1 MDIILIN
8 DYEGLGKAGDTVT
21 VKPGFARNKLIPQ
34 GIALRASIQ
43 NISIVKENKKNIE
56 KLKNQESAKY
66 DLLLKK
72 LSKTELSI
80 KAQVGDEDKM
90 FGSITT
96 NDIFKALEAVD
107 INIDRSS
114 ILLDAPIK
122 SLGLYYINIR
132 LSKDHEVKL
141 KLYVIKSES

>member
-21 VKPGFARNKLIPQ
+21 VKSGFARNKLIPQ
-34 GIALRASIQ
+34 GIALRASKQ
-43 NISIVKENKKNIE
+43 NISIVKEKKKNIE
-56 KLKNQESAKY
+56 KNKDREFAKY
-66 DLLLKK
+66 DILLKK
-72 LSKTELSI
+72 ISKTELSI

-90 FGSITT
+90 FGSITV
-96 NDIFKALEAVD
+96 NDISKALEALG

-122 SLGLYYINIR
+122 SLGLHHVNIR
-132 LSKDHEVKL
+132 LAKDHEEKL
-141 KLYVIKSES
+141 KVYVIKT

>member
-34 GIALRASIQ
+34 GIALRASMQ
-43 NISIVKENKKNIE
+43 NISIVKEKKKNIE
-56 KLKNQESAKY
+56 KNKDREFAKY
-66 DLLLKK
+66 DVLLKK
-72 LSKTELSI
+72 ISKTELSI

-90 FGSITT
+90 FGSITV
-96 NDIFKALEAVD
+96 NDISKALEAVD

-122 SLGLYYINIR
+122 SLGLYHIHIR
-132 LSKDHEVKL
+132 LAKDHEEKL
-141 KLYVIKSES
+141 KVCVIKY